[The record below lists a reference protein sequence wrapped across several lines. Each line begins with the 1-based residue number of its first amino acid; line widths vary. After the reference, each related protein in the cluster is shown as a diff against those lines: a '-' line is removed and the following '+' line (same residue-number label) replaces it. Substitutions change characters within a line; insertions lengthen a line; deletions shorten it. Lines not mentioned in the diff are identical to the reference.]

1 MLQLDV
7 LSAYAIAGEGA
18 FVSEMMM
25 WPAQAGDNGGR
36 QALRHARF
44 AFAILGIGL
53 AHPLLLGRD
62 LPLWSQAMFSA
73 SAVAAVVGVCWSL
86 AWLSGERPRETVL
99 WATQTGIV
107 VVNLAI
113 MPAGTRAL
121 GLAGT
126 WGMWAA
132 SLLTLWLGRRLLLRP
147 RDVNE
152 RILGALMVIFAASC
166 WWRLGYTL
174 AWDGPMEVHLLH
186 APPQIQNTL
195 ALLYGVLMPVFTM
208 MLLNV
213 VNARLQAELRQRAMT
228 DHLTGTLS
236 RHALAEASRPLIERL
251 RADIT
256 GLAVVMIDLD
266 HFKDINDQHGHATG
280 DAVLREAAEAM
291 RAQLRPGALL
301 VRFGGEEFLALV
313 PVPDPGVALQISE
326 RLRQT
331 LALHD
336 WSRVLP
342 GPRTVTASV
351 GFTLLGTQ
359 ESIELAMAR
368 ADEALYRAKS
378 AGRNA
383 VHAG

>member
-1 MLQLDV
+1 MFQIDV
-7 LSAYAIAGEGA
+7 FSAYAIAGAGA
-18 FVSEMMM
+18 LVSAIMM
-25 WPAQAGDNGGR
+25 WPAQARDHSAR

-44 AFAILGIGL
+44 AFAILGIGI
-53 AHPLLLGRD
+53 AHPLLIGRD
-62 LPLWSQAMFSA
+62 LPMWSQALISA
-73 SAVAAVVGVCWSL
+73 SAVASVLGVTWSL
-86 AWLSGERPRETVL
+86 AWLSGERPRDTVL
-99 WATQTGIV
+99 WAAQAGFMV
-107 VVNLAI
+107 LNLAL
-113 MPAGTRAL
+113 MPGSTRVF
-121 GLAGT
+121 GLTGT
-126 WGMWAA
+126 WGMWAS
-132 SLLTLWLGRRLLLRP
+132 SLLMLWLGRRLLLRP
-147 RDVNE
+147 REINE
-152 RILGALMVIFAASC
+152 RILGALMVVFAASC
-166 WWRLGYTL
+166 WGRVGYL
-174 AWDGPMEVHLLH
+174 LHWEGPLEPHLLH
-186 APPQIQNTL
+186 APPQIQNAL

-213 VNARLQAELRQRAMT
+213 INARLQAELRQRAMT

-251 RADIT
+251 RADST
-256 GLAVVMIDLD
+256 GLAVIMIDLD

-313 PVPDPGVALQISE
+313 PVRDPGVALQISE

-342 GPRTVTASV
+342 GARTVTASV
-351 GFTLLGTQ
+351 GFPLLGPQ
-359 ESIELAMAR
+359 ESIEPAMAR